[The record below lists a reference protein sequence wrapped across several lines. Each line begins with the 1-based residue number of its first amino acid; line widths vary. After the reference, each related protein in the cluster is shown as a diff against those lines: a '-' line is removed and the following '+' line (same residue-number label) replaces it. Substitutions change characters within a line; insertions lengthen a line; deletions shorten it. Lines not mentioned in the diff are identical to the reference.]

1 MKCMALE
8 HVWHLSRYFSMQLP
22 QISHYKPR
30 KVCVI
35 ICVLGI
41 RYNAAA
47 CIVIEECWRCRSECG
62 TNRQTIP
69 KRRETKKTM
78 HINDWKAS
86 LSWCIQ
92 REKEEKKKSINTHSK
107 LLRFNPIFQR
117 NFIRTASGKM
127 YFDFM
132 WNALNEFYA
141 LPRCV
146 CASKLTPP
154 TICAKQINDSEHM
167 RHRDMKNAYIFVRE
181 SIV

>member
-1 MKCMALE
+1 MHGSRTCMAFESVFFDATSPNISLQTQKS
-8 HVWHLSRYFSMQLP
+8 VCNYLRFGYTVQRGGMYSNRRMLTLP
-22 QISHYKPR
+22 KWMRNKQ
-30 KVCVI
+30 
-35 ICVLGI
+35 
-41 RYNAAA
+41 
-47 CIVIEECWRCRSECG
+47 
-62 TNRQTIP
+62 TNHTKT
-69 KRRETKKTM
+69 KRNKKTM

-146 CASKLTPP
+146 CASKQTPP

-167 RHRDMKNAYIFVRE
+167 RHRDMKNAYIFVR
-181 SIV
+181 